1 MKPFLIDDIP
11 SIVGLLAL
19 QLLSMKGGGRG
30 RVVLAWALA
39 VVVGHCPCLLI
50 TVQRHS
56 GKAMIL
62 DDKNNNNNIINGEP
76 NLFSVYLI
84 VCLSIVSLDL
94 FFFSSDHLPCHL
106 PGLPGWYLLLNNSM
120 T

>member
-19 QLLSMKGGGRG
+19 QPLSMKGGGRG

-39 VVVGHCPCLLI
+39 VDVGHCPCLLI

-62 DDKNNNNNIINGEP
+62 DDKNNNNNTINGEP

-84 VCLSIVSLDL
+84 NCVSRPL
-94 FFFSSDHLPCHL
+94 FLFLRPLAMSFARFTRLVFVA
-106 PGLPGWYLLLNNSM
+106 
-120 T
+120 